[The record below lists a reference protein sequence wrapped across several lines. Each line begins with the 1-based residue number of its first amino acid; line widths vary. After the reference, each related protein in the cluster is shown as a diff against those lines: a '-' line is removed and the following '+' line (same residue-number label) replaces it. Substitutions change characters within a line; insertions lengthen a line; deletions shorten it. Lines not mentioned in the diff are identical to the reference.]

1 MAWVAGKVVQ
11 EVLSLRALDSEGV
24 VVAGSTQ
31 VAILKWR
38 NRAQGMKLESMGK
51 SFLPDLLM
59 N

>member
-1 MAWVAGKVVQ
+1 MLAWVAGKVVQ

-38 NRAQGMKLESMGK
+38 NRAQGMKLENFGK
-51 SFLPDLLM
+51 VGSA
-59 N
+59 